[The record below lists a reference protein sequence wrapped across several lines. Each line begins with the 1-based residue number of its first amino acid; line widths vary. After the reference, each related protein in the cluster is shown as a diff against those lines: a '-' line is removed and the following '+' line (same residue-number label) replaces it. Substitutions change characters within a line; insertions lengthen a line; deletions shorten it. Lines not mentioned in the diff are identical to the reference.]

1 MFLYKTWGCIHAQ
14 HPHVLYDNMGMFLE
28 CKKRKEE
35 ILCKSLFHFQRTEE
49 VRTVKIRLF
58 YLYRIPR
65 KKMRSL
71 KFIAA
76 FIEIS
81 FDLLSIQRSY
91 LMFKEGTTKA
101 TSQVTSSTRSSKGVR
116 PRLDQR
122 CICAV
127 TSAGACSRLF
137 R

>member
-65 KKMRSL
+65 KRMRSL

-91 LMFKEGTTKA
+91 LMFKEHSIRNNQSDLPGHLLYTLFKGGTSET
-101 TSQVTSSTRSSKGVR
+101 
-116 PRLDQR
+116 
-122 CICAV
+122 
-127 TSAGACSRLF
+127 
-137 R
+137 